1 MNTLYVDLSL
11 EEFELLRLIKVYLLG
26 FIKEN
31 CPEEKGRHQDI
42 GLSCKKKASEIIN
55 EDCPEDKRRQ

>member
-26 FIKEN
+26 FIKVYLLGFIKEN

-42 GLSCKKKASEIIN
+42 G
-55 EDCPEDKRRQ
+55 